1 MAVGWGAAAA
11 VAAADD
17 AGMMDGFL
25 ATTVPQIK
33 LENTAD
39 VVSRSGQNAHGK
51 QRSISIL
58 KLSQVFI
65 QVENAMC
72 ILIPDHHI
80 VS

>member
-1 MAVGWGAAAA
+1 
-11 VAAADD
+11 
-17 AGMMDGFL
+17 MMDGFL

-72 ILIPDHHI
+72 ILI
-80 VS
+80 S